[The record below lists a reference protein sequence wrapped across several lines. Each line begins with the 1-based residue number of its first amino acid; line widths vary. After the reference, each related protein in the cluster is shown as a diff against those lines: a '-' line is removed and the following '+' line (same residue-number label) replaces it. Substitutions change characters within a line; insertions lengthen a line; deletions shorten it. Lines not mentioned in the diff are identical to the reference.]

1 MPNTTLEAALIALNI
16 AASITNLNDVGTARH
31 SMPFT
36 PSFSL
41 ANGTGANQA
50 NAGFAD
56 IRTLTASS
64 TENLDLSGSLLDA
77 FGNTLAFTKIKAMV
91 VLAAS
96 TNTND
101 VLVGGASSNGFITP
115 FADATDIARVRPG
128 GLLVM
133 VSPDATGFAVT
144 AATGDL
150 LKVANSAGSTSVT
163 YTIILIGVAT

>member
-1 MPNTTLEAALIALNI
+1 MPNTTLETAMLALNI
-16 AASITNLNDVGTARH
+16 AASLTNLNDVGIARH
-31 SMPFT
+31 SLPFNPT
-36 PSFSL
+36 FSL
-41 ANGTGANQA
+41 TNGTGANQA

-56 IRTLTASS
+56 IRTLSASG

-96 TNTND
+96 GNTND
-101 VLVGGASSNGFITP
+101 VLIGGAGSNGFITP
-115 FADATDIARVRPG
+115 FADATDVARVKPG

-133 VSPDATGFAVT
+133 VAPDANGLAVT
-144 AATGDL
+144 AGTGDI
-150 LKVANSAGSTSVT
+150 LKVTNSAGSTSVT

>member
-1 MPNTTLEAALIALNI
+1 MPNTTIEAALLALNI

-31 SMPFT
+31 SMPFN
-36 PSFSL
+36 PSYSF

-56 IRTLTASS
+56 IRTLTASA
-64 TENLDLSGSLLDA
+64 TENLDLSGALLDA
-77 FGNTLAFTKIKAMV
+77 FGNTLLFTKIKAMV

-101 VLVGGASSNGFITP
+101 VLVGGAASNGFITP
-115 FADATDIARVRPG
+115 FADATDVIKVKPG
-128 GLLVM
+128 GLAVLVA
-133 VSPDATGFAVT
+133 PDANGYAVT
-144 AATGDL
+144 AGTGDI